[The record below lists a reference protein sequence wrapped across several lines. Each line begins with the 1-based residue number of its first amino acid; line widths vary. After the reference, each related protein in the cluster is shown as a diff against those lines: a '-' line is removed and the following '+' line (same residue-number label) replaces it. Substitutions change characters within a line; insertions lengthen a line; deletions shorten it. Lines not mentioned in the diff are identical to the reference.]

1 MKVKFSL
8 FMFFMTM
15 SVFVFYS
22 LGISKPDDNGLSD
35 PGCSGGN
42 CHNHDAGIVSTQML
56 PNMQI
61 EVTLIGVTA
70 GQEVAGELIDEN
82 GNVVDVE
89 NSSNDNP
96 FILTAPANGKYLI
109 NAGYRRPSRLWDSTS
124 VVVGSVT
131 GIDDPAISD
140 LPQSFELYPNHPN
153 PFNPETQIRFTIPQS
168 GEVKLTVYN
177 INGQVVRTLTD
188 GFLQSG
194 LYAVRWDGRNDRGEL
209 SPSGI
214 YIYEVINNGKR
225 QAKEMVLAK

>member
-82 GNVVDVE
+82 GNVVITVATTADNDHLDATANYQIYFIE
-89 NSSNDNP
+89 NNDRTNVRCVAYCQ
-96 FILTAPANGKYLI
+96 I
-109 NAGYRRPSRLWDSTS
+109 
-124 VVVGSVT
+124 
-131 GIDDPAISD
+131 
-140 LPQSFELYPNHPN
+140 
-153 PFNPETQIRFTIPQS
+153 PFNSVYVEIP
-168 GEVKLTVYN
+168 
-177 INGQVVRTLTD
+177 IN
-188 GFLQSG
+188 
-194 LYAVRWDGRNDRGEL
+194 
-209 SPSGI
+209 
-214 YIYEVINNGKR
+214 
-225 QAKEMVLAK
+225 